1 MVQPV
6 TNKDKQHVQQLVTA
20 LVLTTIHVTISLLT
34 HIPKGSDHQP
44 SNGRQLRDSPRG
56 SSPRGNPLKGNPPR
70 KPPFNPHVGSYGWST
85 PHPHMFIPPWYQPLV
100 VQLVLEPTTK
110 LPYRKLQYPT
120 YVKYIDPSVHIKVF
134 KKAVKVNG
142 ETMEAD
148 IINLFGFTFKDNIF
162 EWGKKYSR
170 PSKLHF

>member
-1 MVQPV
+1 
-6 TNKDKQHVQQLVTA
+6 
-20 LVLTTIHVTISLLT
+20 
-34 HIPKGSDHQP
+34 
-44 SNGRQLRDSPRG
+44 
-56 SSPRGNPLKGNPPR
+56 
-70 KPPFNPHVGSYGWST
+70 
-85 PHPHMFIPPWYQPLV
+85 MFIPPWYQPLV

-134 KKAVKVNG
+134 KKAIKVNG